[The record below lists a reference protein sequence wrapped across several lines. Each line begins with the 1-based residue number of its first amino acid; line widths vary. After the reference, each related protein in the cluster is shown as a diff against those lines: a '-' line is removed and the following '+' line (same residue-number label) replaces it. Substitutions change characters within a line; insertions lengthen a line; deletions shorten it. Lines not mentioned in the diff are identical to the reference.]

1 MEGAAAKNERDSQDV
16 HFVQSGL
23 DKTGLSFN
31 NISSRYAKSGQYKKL
46 APNPL
51 KFTY

>member
-31 NISSRYAKSGQYKKL
+31 NISRYAKSGQYKKL
-46 APNPL
+46 APNAL
-51 KFTY
+51 RFTY

>member
-23 DKTGLSFN
+23 DETG
-31 NISSRYAKSGQYKKL
+31 ISLNKIGTY
-46 APNPL
+46 L
-51 KFTY
+51 K

>member
-23 DKTGLSFN
+23 DETGLSLN
-31 NISSRYAKSGQYKKL
+31 NICMYNTGSL
-46 APNPL
+46 DN
-51 KFTY
+51 

>member
-23 DKTGLSFN
+23 DKTGLSLN
-31 NISSRYAKSGQYKKL
+31 NISRYVKSAQYKKL
-46 APNPL
+46 APNDL
-51 KFTY
+51 LFTY